1 MKKVIIL
8 GLLFALNSACN
19 PDFLDIKRDR
29 KQVIPISLDDFN
41 LLLGDVSLFS
51 GSSASSMATTAG
63 EEFTISEN
71 SWDLLTTL
79 GEKNA
84 YLWQDERFMGTECPD
99 WNYGYKRILSAHIIL
114 EGLAKI
120 ERTSGNANVYDQ
132 IKGKALFH
140 RANANFHLAS
150 EFAAPIGDEEHR
162 AYGLPLR
169 KSADPQEVSIRSS
182 VSETYDS
189 ILEDLLAAQQ
199 LLGDE
204 STDFYQP
211 SKSTANAML
220 ARVYLAMGRYN
231 DALEAAKMVLDGAG
245 KLLNYQNFSASSRYS
260 FPSRGVGNSEIL
272 FYDQGYSTE
281 SVAPTKGRI
290 NADLIT
296 SYAEND
302 LRKNLFFKLE
312 SDGLYSYKGSYVGS
326 SSVFTGLALDEM
338 YLIYAECLIRAGQVQ
353 LGLDKLNELLVTRF
367 AKNTYQEYKGL
378 EKNAALDLVL
388 LERRKQL
395 LIRGLRWID
404 LRRFNFIENRNIE
417 LHRTLAG
424 KIYTIMAKDLK
435 YTFLVPNNVII
446 NSKVTQFPR

>member
-1 MKKVIIL
+1 MKKLIIL
-8 GLLFALNSACN
+8 GLIIALTSACN

-29 KQVIPISLDDFN
+29 KQVIPESLDDFN

-51 GSSASSMATTAG
+51 GSSAASMRSAAA
-63 EEFTISEN
+63 EEFILSE
-71 SWDLLTTL
+71 SAWDLLTTF

-84 YLWQDERFMGTECPD
+84 YRWQDERFMGTECPD

-114 EGLAKI
+114 EGLSKI
-120 ERTSGNANVYDQ
+120 ERTAANANVYDQ
-132 IKGKALFH
+132 VKGKALFH
-140 RANANFHLAS
+140 RANANFQLAS
-150 EFAAPIGDEEHR
+150 EFAAPIGDEEHN

-169 KSADPQEVSIRSS
+169 KSADPQEVSIRST
-182 VSETYDS
+182 VAETYNS
-189 ILEDLLAAQQ
+189 ILDDLLAAQQ
-199 LLGDE
+199 LLSTE

-211 SKSTANAML
+211 SKRTANALL

-231 DALEAAKMVLDGAG
+231 DALDVAKMVLDGAG

-302 LRKNLFFKLE
+302 LRKKLFFKLE
-312 SDGLYSYKGSYVGS
+312 SDGLYSYKGSYVGA

-338 YLIYAECLIRAGQVQ
+338 YLIYAECLIRTGRVQ

-404 LRRFNFIENRNIE
+404 LRRFNFIENRNIQ

-424 KIYTIMAKDLK
+424 KMYTLMAKDLRF
-435 YTFLVPNNVII
+435 TFLVPNNVIV
-446 NSKVTQFPR
+446 NSKVIQFPR

>member
-1 MKKVIIL
+1 MKKIIIL
-8 GLLFALNSACN
+8 GLLVALNSACN

-29 KQVIPISLDDFN
+29 KQVVPETLDDFN

-51 GSSASSMATTAG
+51 GSSASSMRSAAA
-63 EEFTISEN
+63 EEFTLSE
-71 SWDLLTTL
+71 SAWGLLTTQ
-79 GEKNA
+79 GERNA
-84 YLWQDERFMGTECPD
+84 YSWQDERFIGTECPD

-140 RANANFHLAS
+140 RANANFQLAS

-231 DALEAAKMVLDGAG
+231 DALEAAKIVLDGAG

>member
-1 MKKVIIL
+1 MKKIIIL
-8 GLLFALNSACN
+8 GLLVALNSACN

-29 KQVIPISLDDFN
+29 KQVVPETLDDFN

-51 GSSASSMATTAG
+51 GSSASSMRSAAA
-63 EEFTISEN
+63 EEFTLSE
-71 SWDLLTTL
+71 SAWGLLTTQ
-79 GEKNA
+79 GERNA
-84 YLWQDERFMGTECPD
+84 YLWQDERFIGTECPD

-114 EGLAKI
+114 EGLSKI
-120 ERTSGNANVYDQ
+120 ERTAANANVYDQ
-132 IKGKALFH
+132 VKGKALFH
-140 RANANFHLAS
+140 RANANFQLAS
-150 EFAAPIGDEEHR
+150 EFAAPIGDEENR

-169 KSADPQEVSIRSS
+169 RSADPQEVSIRSS

-189 ILEDLLAAQQ
+189 ILKDLLAAQQ

-211 SKSTANAML
+211 TKRTAHALL

-231 DALEAAKMVLDGAG
+231 DALEAAKVVLDRNG
-245 KLLNYQNFSASSRYS
+245 KLLNYQNFSASSRYT

>member
-1 MKKVIIL
+1 MKKIIIL
-8 GLLFALNSACN
+8 GLLVALNSACN

-29 KQVIPISLDDFN
+29 KQVVPETLDDFN

-51 GSSASSMATTAG
+51 GSSASSMRSAAA
-63 EEFTISEN
+63 EEFTLSE
-71 SWDLLTTL
+71 SAWGLLTTQS
-79 GEKNA
+79 ERNA
-84 YLWQDERFMGTECPD
+84 YLWQDERFIGTECPD

-114 EGLAKI
+114 EGLSKI
-120 ERTSGNANVYDQ
+120 ERTAANANVYDQ
-132 IKGKALFH
+132 VKGKALFH
-140 RANANFHLAS
+140 RANANFQLAS
-150 EFAAPIGDEEHR
+150 EFAAPIGDEENR

-169 KSADPQEVSIRSS
+169 RSADPQEVSIRSS

-189 ILEDLLAAQQ
+189 ILKDLLAAQQ

-211 SKSTANAML
+211 TKRTAHALL

-231 DALEAAKMVLDGAG
+231 DALEATKMVLDGAG
-245 KLLNYQNFSASSRYS
+245 KLLNYQNFSASSRYT
-260 FPSRGVGNSEIL
+260 FPGRGVGNSEIL

-281 SVAPTKGRI
+281 SVAPTRGRI
-290 NADLIT
+290 NTDLVAR
-296 SYAEND
+296 YDEND

-338 YLIYAECLIRAGQVQ
+338 YLIYAECLIREGEVQ

-367 AKNTYQEYKGL
+367 APGAYEIYSDLDQS
-378 EKNAALDLVL
+378 AALDLVL

-417 LHRTLAG
+417 LQRTLAG
-424 KIYTIMAKDLK
+424 EGYILKAKDLK